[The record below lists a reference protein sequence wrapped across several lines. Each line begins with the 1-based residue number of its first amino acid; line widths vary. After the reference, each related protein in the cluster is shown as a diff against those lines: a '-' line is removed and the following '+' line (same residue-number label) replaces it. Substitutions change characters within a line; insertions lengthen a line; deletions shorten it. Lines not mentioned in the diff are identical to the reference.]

1 MMHYILMCAINAAC
15 SHSTDS
21 RVNIFSLQAFSRQ
34 SEDWI
39 TDLNLTAA
47 VAKNLILPHVK
58 LHTALNNNAD
68 FLLVCDILETRR
80 LSACPHCVRR

>member
-1 MMHYILMCAINAAC
+1 MCAINAAC

>member
-1 MMHYILMCAINAAC
+1 MMHYTLMCAINAAC
-15 SHSTDS
+15 PHSTDS

-47 VAKNLILPHVK
+47 VAKNLILPHEK
-58 LHTALNNNAD
+58 LHTALNNAG
-68 FLLVCDILETRR
+68 
-80 LSACPHCVRR
+80 